1 MINVYVDVLY
11 DLLILYKL
19 DHANGY
25 LVTDS
30 SRKYFIS
37 TRNLKIKIGE
47 W

>member
-1 MINVYVDVLY
+1 MMNVYVDVSY

-19 DHANGY
+19 DDARGY

-37 TRNLKIKIGE
+37 TRNSKIKI
-47 W
+47 